1 MEKVDVRGLSCPL
14 PVIKTKKII
23 DQGATEI
30 SVVGS
35 TQVSLENVT
44 KLARS
49 KGYSIDIKKDQKNDW
64 EIELKKW
71 AY

>member
-64 EIELKKW
+64 EIELKK
-71 AY
+71 